1 MTSVLPVSLLPVSDD
16 TRASQRILATLE
28 GRLPKVVKKKVGGDR
43 KNGNESRRYLFATFF
58 VLAAFVLVAGG
69 YFLHTQ
75 SNSSNLHFPERSVSL
90 PTEQPSTEKIAQRK
104 EAVQKEDSIESID
117 AAVINAEGINDVEAR
132 NPLSVISEQ
141 KDPLAS
147 LSSEAEKTQENKIS
161 RTSPTTDN
169 TVKKSRRNNRP
180 SAQQQNSPTQDA
192 DVSMLT
198 SMLEAIYQDEP
209 KKRTSPKNNTATR
222 LAECDKLD
230 PHKREQCRENV
241 CSNLWGRVSE
251 CVLSTN
257 SGK

>member
-28 GRLPKVVKKKVGGDR
+28 GRLPKVVKKKTVGSR
-43 KNGNESRRYLFATFF
+43 KNENESRRYLFATFF

-69 YFLHTQ
+69 YFLHGH
-75 SNSSNLHFPERSVSL
+75 SNSSNLHFPDQSVSL
-90 PTEQPSTEKIAQRK
+90 PAEKPTTEKI
-104 EAVQKEDSIESID
+104 VQKEDSIESID
-117 AAVINAEGINDVEAR
+117 AAVINAEEINDVEAR